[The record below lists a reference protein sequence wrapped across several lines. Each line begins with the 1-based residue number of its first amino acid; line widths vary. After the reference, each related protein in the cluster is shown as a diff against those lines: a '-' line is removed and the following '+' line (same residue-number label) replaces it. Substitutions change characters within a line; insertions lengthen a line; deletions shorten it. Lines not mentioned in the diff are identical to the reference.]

1 MKKNSARMLLCA
13 GLCAAAVIGTGLIS
27 YAASS
32 SDSAAAQTDSRMPP
46 QEDGSVMA
54 KITAAGDGSLTVT
67 IARKPEGKNGDGT
80 DGATGRPADKETPP
94 EKPETGETMYDGQ
107 ENRNPLDGQDKGSMT
122 MEFGTDETTVYLTDS
137 TVITKGRSGQEGS
150 ASDLAVGSIVRMVL
164 EDAQIIRVDIME

>member
-54 KITAAGDGSLTVT
+54 KITAAGDGSLTGT
-67 IARKPEGKNGDGT
+67 IARKPE
-80 DGATGRPADKETPP
+80 
-94 EKPETGETMYDGQ
+94 
-107 ENRNPLDGQDKGSMT
+107 
-122 MEFGTDETTVYLTDS
+122 
-137 TVITKGRSGQEGS
+137 
-150 ASDLAVGSIVRMVL
+150 
-164 EDAQIIRVDIME
+164 

>member
-67 IARKPEGKNGDGT
+67 IARKPEGKNGMEQMAQKAGPRTKRPRLKNLKLVRPCMMGRKTGT
-80 DGATGRPADKETPP
+80 LWMGRIKA
-94 EKPETGETMYDGQ
+94 
-107 ENRNPLDGQDKGSMT
+107 
-122 MEFGTDETTVYLTDS
+122 
-137 TVITKGRSGQEGS
+137 
-150 ASDLAVGSIVRMVL
+150 A
-164 EDAQIIRVDIME
+164 

>member
-80 DGATGRPADKETPP
+80 DGAKGRPADKDP
-94 EKPETGETMYDGQ
+94 
-107 ENRNPLDGQDKGSMT
+107 
-122 MEFGTDETTVYLTDS
+122 
-137 TVITKGRSGQEGS
+137 
-150 ASDLAVGSIVRMVL
+150 A
-164 EDAQIIRVDIME
+164 

>member
-80 DGATGRPADKETPP
+80 DGAKGRPADKETPP
-94 EKPETGETMYDGQ
+94 EKPETGETMYDG
-107 ENRNPLDGQDKGSMT
+107 
-122 MEFGTDETTVYLTDS
+122 
-137 TVITKGRSGQEGS
+137 
-150 ASDLAVGSIVRMVL
+150 
-164 EDAQIIRVDIME
+164 

>member
-46 QEDGSVMA
+46 QKMGAVMA

-80 DGATGRPADKETPP
+80 DGAKGRPADKETPP

-107 ENRNPLDGQDKGSMT
+107 ENRNLWM
-122 MEFGTDETTVYLTDS
+122 
-137 TVITKGRSGQEGS
+137 GRIK
-150 ASDLAVGSIVRMVL
+150 AA
-164 EDAQIIRVDIME
+164 